1 MPLIGTRGA
10 ASAQGFGEFA
20 QQASVVQAE
29 AIDYDGTNDWLTNSS
44 GLTGNTAGKTFTFS
58 TFVYV
63 PTNTSNRYLMM
74 FGSYAN
80 NAGFHVFLNSSNRL
94 YIRGY
99 SGSSAVLDMY
109 VNTPDGALSTFMS
122 IVVSIDL
129 ANTSNRYVYLN
140 DINVTA
146 NVIWNTY
153 SNVNIDF
160 NTTPQWI
167 AHTGSPYAPYKG
179 RLSNVF
185 FDKTYRDLSITANR
199 RLFVTADLKPAAG
212 QAALNPL
219 VYVPMSDPTQPGL
232 NQGTGGNF
240 TLTGVVAR
248 SGRGPNQYNTAALTT
263 NGTSEYL
270 TKSVT
275 GITNST
281 VLTFFAAIKDT
292 TGSYTFSIERG
303 TYAPLL
309 ITSYDNY
316 INVYS
321 RDSTNSDVV
330 FVTFTHNLP
339 RTGRYLL
346 VVFSI
351 DSTDSSKCVCYVNGV
366 AATRTVNTFLNQT
379 MELASG
385 VAYLGYYARN
395 ASYYAITCGSLWF
408 NTSYID
414 LTVQANRE
422 KFVTGTGINAMPVSL
437 GTNGELPTGS
447 SPLIYLPLLATSAGK
462 NNGTCGDFTAIG
474 TFAGARGPSEYWGNK
489 AVFNGTT
496 GNLRR
501 TSALTGIV
509 NGKTWSFSFFV
520 SRGQVSIGGT
530 ELVLSMG
537 RTGFNPGQILLNS
550 SGYIQILLH
559 NSSNTTILLG
569 TTSTTQM
576 VNNTT
581 YHVCGCI
588 DLTNTAKRFI
598 FVNGVQQTVSW
609 SVYTNDT
616 IAWASYDLPT
626 LGSNIGSGGSYA
638 AYLQGFLSEFYMTTS
653 YIDFSQEAN
662 RLLFIDA
669 FGYPTNLP
677 AAITALTVPEPTI
690 YMRFPPTSFG
700 TNSGA
705 GGNFTVNGTI
715 TDGGQL

>member
-1 MPLIGTRGA
+1 MPLLGTRGA

-58 TFVYV
+58 AFVYL
-63 PTNTSNRYLMM
+63 PTTGSNKYIMM

-80 NAGFHVFLNSSNRL
+80 NAGFHVFLNGSNRL
-94 YIRGY
+94 FIRGY
-99 SGSSAVLDMY
+99 SGSSAVLDMN
-109 VNTPDGALSTFMS
+109 VGSPEVPLSTFMS

-129 ANTSNRYVYLN
+129 ANAANRHVYLN
-140 DINVTA
+140 DIDVTSS
-146 NVIWNTY
+146 VTWTTY
-153 SNVNIDF
+153 SNANIDF

-167 AHTGSPYAPYKG
+167 AHTGSPYPPYKG

-185 FDKTYRDLSITANR
+185 LDKTYRNLSVTANR
-199 RLFVTADLKPAAG
+199 RLFVKADLSPAVG

-248 SGRGPNQYNTAALTT
+248 SGRGPNQYNAVYANLNSPLDNTQYVTEPSYSATTYTAVTIAFSTQLT
-263 NGTSEYL
+263 GTWRAYMSSGADPFL
-270 TKSVT
+270 NVGTGGISVQ
-275 GITNST
+275 ISQW
-281 VLTFFAAIKDT
+281 
-292 TGSYTFSIERG
+292 SPS
-303 TYAPLL
+303 
-309 ITSYDNY
+309 
-316 INVYS
+316 
-321 RDSTNSDVV
+321 
-330 FVTFTHNLP
+330 
-339 RTGRYLL
+339 
-346 VVFSI
+346 
-351 DSTDSSKCVCYVNGV
+351 YVNKGTVSIPLSFV
-366 AATRTVNTFLNQT
+366 AGRNYNVVISINAVSGAYSWCVNGQSGSGTVSLAAGTAQRTQLRIRPPSNQ
-379 MELASG
+379 ANSISNFY
-385 VAYLGYYARN
+385 VAYD
-395 ASYYAITCGSLWF
+395 SYLDM
-408 NTSYID
+408 TSA
-414 LTVQANRE
+414 ANIA
-422 KFVTGTGINAMPVSL
+422 KFMSGTGIDAAPVYL
-437 GTNGELPTGS
+437 GASGELPTGS
-447 SPLIYLPLLATSAGK
+447 TPRIYLPFYA
-462 NNGTCGDFTAIG
+462 NNPGTNKGSGGNWTENGAPYV
-474 TFAGARGPSEYWGNK
+474 GARGPNEYWGNK

-520 SRGQVSIGGT
+520 ARGKASVPDT

-550 SGYIQILLH
+550 SGYIQFLLH

-609 SVYTNDT
+609 SYYTNDT
-616 IAWASYDLPT
+616 IAWTSYDLPT
-626 LGSNIGSGGSYA
+626 LGSNIGSGGSYV

-677 AAITALTVPEPTI
+677 AAITGLTVPEPTI